1 MLALVGLVSAC
12 GDDSSDGGTENAG
25 GAIGVGGGYMGT
37 GGSIGSGG
45 VVGSGGEGPAS
56 GGTGMGGTGTGGSG
70 FGGSGVGGT
79 GTGGMGTGG
88 MGTGGTGTGGMGTG
102 GTGTGGDGTG
112 GDTGSGGLVGG
123 GGEWPASGGTGT
135 GGDQGIGGTGGD
147 GTGGDGIGGDGIG
160 GDGTGGDGTGGDGVG
175 GSAGEAV
182 GGTAGTGG
190 SEPDHWV
197 GTWGTSPQLTET
209 NNNPPN
215 PPGLANN
222 TLRQI
227 VYVSIGG
234 SELRV
239 QISNEFGNGPV
250 TINSVH
256 VANATSGSS
265 IDTGS
270 DVALTFSSS
279 PSVTIQQGQAV
290 YSDPFE
296 FSLNEQSTVAVTM
309 HFGSVP
315 SGITG
320 HPGSRTTSYIA
331 TGDAVSSAS
340 LNGATTTDHW
350 YYLTRIDVMAPASA
364 AAAVTLGD
372 SITDGRGSTTNNN
385 DRWPDALS
393 RRLRANGPTAE
404 VAVVNAGIGGNAVV
418 SGGLGPTARDR
429 FDRDVLGTPGVRW
442 VLVLEGVND
451 IGGAGTSV
459 VSGIISAYQ
468 EFISKAHAQDVLI
481 YGIPILPFGGS
492 QYDSADH
499 ETARQEVNDWIRTSG
514 EFDAV
519 LDLDV
524 AVADPGN
531 TTRLLP
537 AYDDGDQL
545 HLSPT
550 GYQAMA
556 DAIDLDLFLQ

>member
-1 MLALVGLVSAC
+1 VLALVGLVSAC

-37 GGSIGSGG
+37 GGSISSGGSIGSGG
-45 VVGSGGEGPAS
+45 VVGSGGEWPAS
-56 GGTGMGGTGTGGSG
+56 GGT
-70 FGGSGVGGT
+70 GVGGT
-79 GTGGMGTGG
+79 GTGGTGLG
-88 MGTGGTGTGGMGTG
+88 GSGVGGVGTGGTGIGGVGTG
-102 GTGTGGDGTG
+102 GTGIGGVGTG
-112 GDTGSGGLVGG
+112 GTGIGGDDGSGGLVGG

-135 GGDQGIGGTGGD
+135 GGDEGIGGT
-147 GTGGDGIGGDGIG
+147 GGDGIG

-209 NNNPPN
+209 SNNPPN

-234 SELRV
+234 SQLRV
-239 QISNEFGNGPV
+239 QISNEFGNGSV

-256 VANATSGSS
+256 MANATSGSS
-265 IDTGS
+265 IDTGT
-270 DVALTFSSS
+270 DVALAFSGSS
-279 PSVTIQQGQAV
+279 SVTIPQGQAV
-290 YSDPFE
+290 YSDPFD
-296 FSLNEQSTVAVTM
+296 FTLTEQSTVAVTM
-309 HFGSVP
+309 QFGSVP
-315 SGITG
+315 SGISG

-340 LNGATTTDHW
+340 LNGASTTDHW
-350 YYLTRIDVMAPASA
+350 YYLTRIDVMAPATA

-372 SITDGRGSTTNNN
+372 SITDGRGSTTNGN

-418 SGGLGPTARDR
+418 SGGLGPTALAR

-468 EFISKAHAQDVLI
+468 EFISKAHAQDVLV

-499 ETARQEVNDWIRTSG
+499 ETARQQVNDWIRTSG

-545 HLSPT
+545 HLSPA